1 MFTRAVE
8 LKAKPGKTNRL
19 CSVTSERVLPI
30 LKKQQ
35 GFQGEIVLFSNTEP
49 DRMLVLSFWNK
60 REDAERHHR
69 EQFPRL
75 IEMLRPL
82 YEGEPLFGSDCSIL
96 RLGTSLLPRPDHK
109 ALGNTAK

>member
-1 MFTRAVE
+1 MFTRVVKLE
-8 LKAKPGKTNRL
+8 AKPRKTNAL
-19 CSVTSERVLPI
+19 CSVTREKVLPI

-69 EQFPRL
+69 EQFPR
-75 IEMLRPL
+75 IAEMLRPL
-82 YEGEPLFGSDCSIL
+82 CEGEPLFGSDCSIL
-96 RLGTSLLPRPDHK
+96 HLGTSLLLYPDHK
-109 ALGNTAK
+109 ALGNSAA